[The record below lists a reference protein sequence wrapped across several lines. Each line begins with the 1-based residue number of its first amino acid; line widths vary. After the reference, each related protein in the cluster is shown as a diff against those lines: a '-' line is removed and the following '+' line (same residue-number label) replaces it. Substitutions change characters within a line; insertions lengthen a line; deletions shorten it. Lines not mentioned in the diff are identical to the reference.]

1 MLARV
6 RPPSRLIGVAAACGI
21 LTLSAALEAQ
31 PGSRRS
37 FQAPN
42 YPGFAFGSEA
52 GEVLFSLGALAVN
65 ATALLP
71 QRTTD
76 WAPDAPHPLDLTAS
90 AWSDAT
96 GGWGGTFIGFGTGY
110 ALESAYFADAGVQH
124 GAGVYALHQ
133 SIVDVQ
139 STLYTAAIV
148 FGLKRLT
155 GRCRPRDYV
164 AGPGGTFA
172 CLDVKRDAFP
182 SGHTAPMGALAGSRL
197 IAAGLT
203 TGPTGFRWASFG
215 LAEVMALTTA
225 VLRVQAGAHSW
236 SDVAAGL
243 LIGHAVGALV
253 AFAHPMTPVPR
264 GDLRGGTGALAE
276 GGFALHFGG
285 AL

>member
-1 MLARV
+1 MIV
-6 RPPSRLIGVAAACGI
+6 RSYAAFLG
-21 LTLSAALEAQ
+21 AALAIGISTLPAIAGAQ
-31 PGSRRS
+31 PGPPRS

-52 GEVLFSLGALAVN
+52 GEVLFSLGALAAN

-71 QRTTD
+71 QRRTD
-76 WAPDAPHPLDLTAS
+76 WAPDAPRPLDLTAD

-96 GGWGGTFIGFGTGY
+96 GGWGGTFVGFGAGY
-110 ALESAYFADAGVQH
+110 ALESAYLADAGVRH

-155 GRCRPRDYV
+155 GRCRPRDHV
-164 AGPGGTFA
+164 PGPGGAFA
-172 CLDVKRDAFP
+172 CRDVKHDAFP
-182 SGHTAPMGALAGSRL
+182 SGHTAPMGALAGARL
-197 IAAGLT
+197 ITAGLT
-203 TGPTGFRWASFG
+203 AGPAGFRWASFG
-215 LAEVMALTTA
+215 AAEAMALTTA
-225 VLRVQAGAHSW
+225 FLRVEAGAHSW

-253 AFAHPMTPVPR
+253 ALAHPMTSVPR
-264 GDLRGGTGALAE
+264 GDLPGGTGALAE
-276 GGFALHFGG
+276 GGFALHFSGP
-285 AL
+285 L